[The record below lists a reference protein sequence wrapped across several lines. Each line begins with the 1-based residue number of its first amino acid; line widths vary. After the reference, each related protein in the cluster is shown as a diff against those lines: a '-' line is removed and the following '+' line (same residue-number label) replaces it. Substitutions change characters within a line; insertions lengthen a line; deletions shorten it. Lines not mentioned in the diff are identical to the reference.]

1 VSKTC
6 IINTGKFYILVG
18 RVIENTKINAGLRF
32 AYLAADR
39 LYLRY
44 NDQSQKVVS
53 GSITL
58 HILQNSAKNTFS
70 VRKF

>member
-6 IINTGKFYILVG
+6 IINTGKFYILDG
-18 RVIENTKINAGLRF
+18 RVLENSKINANLNF
-32 AYLAADR
+32 SYLVPER
-39 LYLRY
+39 LYLLY
-44 NDQSQKVVS
+44 KDQSQKFVS
-53 GSITL
+53 GRRKL